1 MTKIVKSTI
10 FMVVEGGRS
19 PGLPGPVR
27 TTVPSRTTVFNNH
40 DENRQKSAFAK
51 KPDPPL
57 IGQPHFDSEAIG
69 PDPATILPDMK
80 GGLRDSNSLTLSLNL
95 IFQKRYFNK
104 SMKMV

>member
-1 MTKIVKSTI
+1 
-10 FMVVEGGRS
+10 MVVEDGR
-19 PGLPGPVR
+19 PGRDGRPYG
-27 TTVPSRTTVFNNH
+27 SRQSRRATAFKNH

-80 GGLRDSNSLTLSLNL
+80 G
-95 IFQKRYFNK
+95 
-104 SMKMV
+104 V